1 MRKKILNQ
9 YMFFSSYKLMLSTNL
24 ISIFIHHEIAKPIL
38 HVKFI
43 YIHMVYEKSKYM
55 YNKTISVDKLFKDVI
70 KNR

>member
-43 YIHMVYEKSKYM
+43 YIHMIYEKIEI